1 MVKGESQTKT
11 QFVGK
16 AANGVAVQYLYG
28 EQVQVKIEVGAE
40 RSTALES
47 VQITHFFEKNQTAFL
62 LASSTK

>member
-1 MVKGESQTKT
+1 MGKT
-11 QFVGK
+11 T
-16 AANGVAVQYLYG
+16 NGVAVQYSYG